1 MKKQLIAGL
10 AAILLSSL
18 AFATPFTA
26 TSPAG
31 GELPTAFSQIGGIVA
46 DFVGSNGTRLT
57 AQRSGSGLFNNTGS
71 TTAGDIVI
79 GTQADFT
86 AANVAALGGT
96 LDSAAFRLTLFDGDN
111 ATGEFDFNTNFM
123 LIDGIEVGN
132 FSNIQ
137 TQATSGDGLSLIS
150 TQFGFPNNRL
160 ATGWFHITD
169 GALLGSLLLA
179 LGDGQ
184 LSYVLDQRANLAAQ
198 TYNFAQGL
206 SASVVDV
213 NVPPTLSISSV
224 PEPGA
229 LALVGLA
236 LAGMATARHR
246 TAGRSAV

>member
-10 AAILLSSL
+10 AAALFSSL
-18 AFATPFTA
+18 AFATPFTV

-31 GELPTAFSQIGGIVA
+31 GALPSGFSQIGGIVA
-46 DFVGSNGTRLT
+46 DFVGGNGARLT

-79 GTQADFT
+79 GTQTDFT
-86 AANVAALGGT
+86 AANIAALGGT

-132 FSNIQ
+132 FSSIQ
-137 TQATSGDGLSLIS
+137 TQATSGDGLTLIS
-150 TQFGFPNNRL
+150 TQLGFPNQRL

-169 GALLGSLLLA
+169 SALLGSLLAA

-184 LSYVLDQRANLAAQ
+184 LNYVLDQRVNTLTQ

-206 SASVVDV
+206 SASVVDI
-213 NVPPTLSISSV
+213 NVPPTISSV
-224 PEPGA
+224 PEPGVLA
-229 LALVGLA
+229 LAGLA
-236 LAGMATARHR
+236 LAGLATTRHR
-246 TAGRSAV
+246 RAGRSAV